1 MGPGPQSVQVLCS
14 SEPWRRSGAVRIAGP
29 SPQRAGRAGRGE
41 GTGLCLTALHGVW
54 QAGLTGDRVERAAE
68 SPRLWGQFGSL
79 CLGLQNPARV
89 GGPGFFTCPGPPTL
103 LACRPAPEPLMA
115 GTSHPTRHRP
125 QLTPIF
131 PCM

>member
-41 GTGLCLTALHGVW
+41 GTGLRLTALHGVW

-68 SPRLWGQFGSL
+68 SPPGSGDSLAVCVWGSRILPGS
-79 CLGLQNPARV
+79 
-89 GGPGFFTCPGPPTL
+89 GGQASSPV
-103 LACRPAPEPLMA
+103 PAP
-115 GTSHPTRHRP
+115 
-125 QLTPIF
+125 Q
-131 PCM
+131 PC